1 MKKELL
7 YRTTAAM
14 RQADQTLADN
24 MKEFGLELIG
34 WYDLQRIFGEYDPV
48 IGERLSF
55 GDRLLARGM
64 LIASIAPPAK
74 GVGMTGKAA
83 TKGAK
88 VLDTASP
95 LSKVK
100 HVMRDGKSSKRFT
113 IKSSKHR

>member
-100 HVMRDGKSSKRFT
+100 HVVRDGKSSKRFT